1 MTDQTRAARIHAAL
15 TKGLNPSVLE
25 IVDDSH
31 KHAGHAGHRP
41 GEATHFTVQ
50 ITSDAFTGLS
60 RVARQRL
67 VYDLLAE
74 ELAGGL
80 HALALVTKAPGDR

>member
-1 MTDQTRAARIHAAL
+1 MTDQSRAARIHSAL
-15 TKGLNPSVLE
+15 SQGLNPSLLE

-41 GEATHFTVQ
+41 GEATHFTVTV
-50 ITSDAFTGLS
+50 TSDAFTGLN

-67 VYDLLAE
+67 VHDLLAD

-80 HALALVTKAPGDR
+80 HALALVTKAPGER